1 MNLKIRKN
9 EDTGESYIDVE
20 DLRELFEDV
29 SVIEYYEMT
38 ENEDGYLILQ
48 FFDKNANVVVPLDK
62 K

>member
-1 MNLKIRKN
+1 MNLKIKKD
-9 EDTGESYIDVE
+9 EDSGDCYIDVE
-20 DLRELFEDV
+20 DLRDLFEDV

-38 ENEDGYLILQ
+38 ENEDGYLVLQ